1 MRPVHTILL
10 IVSVLTA
17 KTAIGQSQKE
27 LFELLRAKDSLLF
40 DIGFNECDLE
50 QSGALLTDD
59 LEFYHDQG
67 GITAS
72 KAEFM
77 QVMRSGICSGG
88 KYTSRRELLRE
99 SLEVYPLYENG
110 ELYGAIQMGIH
121 RFYERK
127 EGGPEREGST
137 ARFTHLWLLTADG
150 WKIKRVLSYDHQAPQ
165 K

>member
-1 MRPVHTILL
+1 MRPVHAILL

-77 QVMRSGICSGG
+77 QVMRSGICGGG

-110 ELYGAIQMGIH
+110 QLYGAIQMGMH

-127 EGGPEREGST
+127 EDGPEREGST
-137 ARFTHLWLLTADG
+137 ARFTHLWLLEDG
-150 WKIKRVLSYDHQAPQ
+150 AWKIKRVLSYDHQAPPN
-165 K
+165 